1 MTQFTDNRKKFDPL
15 CRQRYIHNRDDSG
28 SGGRFFRTVC
38 PEMSVSY
45 FKRFRMEIDLRGRSF
60 VEFAVPPGYRLLAW
74 DPDLIAEH
82 AEAKYFSFRHEI
94 DADVFSCLGDSDGC
108 YRLMTEISDR
118 EDFLPEATWLA
129 VYVGSGREPI
139 EFCGTIQGIRA
150 SSRLGGI
157 QNIGITPPH
166 RRRGVGSALIAA
178 ALAGFQQVGL
188 PRAYLEV
195 TCQNEP
201 AVRLYKQL
209 GFQRTKTLYKAVEF
223 AYS

>member
-1 MTQFTDNRKKFDPL
+1 
-15 CRQRYIHNRDDSG
+15 
-28 SGGRFFRTVC
+28 
-38 PEMSVSY
+38 MSVSY

-60 VEFAVPPGYRLLAW
+60 APMPVPSGYRLFAW
-74 DPDLIAEH
+74 DPDQIAAH

-94 DADVFSCLGDSDGC
+94 DADVFSCLGDSEGC
-108 YRLMTEISDR
+108 VKLMTEISDR

-129 VYVGSGREPI
+129 IYVGDGREPI
-139 EFCGTIQGIRA
+139 DYCGTIQGIRT

-166 RRRGVGSALIAA
+166 RRRGVGTALITA
-178 ALAGFQQVGL
+178 ALAGFQQIGL